1 MSKVM
6 KAAIVDFLAGE
17 LEDADSAIVVGAGKL
32 TVEEAQN
39 LRNLFREEDI
49 RFFFVK
55 NRLARVALDRVGM
68 GDLGSVLDGP
78 SAIAVGGE
86 GAIAISKIVMEQK
99 KTMKTLQVLGGIMDG
114 EVIDED
120 GVEVLSKTPGR
131 KELQAMVMQGFFGPV
146 SDFAKSMDD
155 LLTEVHGL
163 VEALH
168 SKQSG

>member
-68 GDLGSVLDGP
+68 GDLGNVLDGP

-114 EVIDED
+114 EIIDED
-120 GVEVLSKTPGR
+120 GVKVLSNIPGR

>member
-99 KTMKTLQVLGGIMDG
+99 KTMKTLRVLGGIMDG

>member
-68 GDLGSVLDGP
+68 GDLGNVLDGP

-99 KTMKTLQVLGGIMDG
+99 KTMKTLRVLGGIMDG
-114 EVIDED
+114 EIIDED
-120 GVEVLSKTPGR
+120 GVKVLSNIPGR

-168 SKQSG
+168 SKQTS

>member
-6 KAAIVDFLAGE
+6 KAAIVDYLAGE
-17 LEDADSAIVVGAGKL
+17 FEDADSAIVVGAGKL

-49 RFFFVK
+49 RFVFVK

-99 KTMKTLQVLGGIMDG
+99 KTMKTLRVLGGIMDG
-114 EVIDED
+114 TVIDED
-120 GVEVLSKTPGR
+120 GVKVLSNTPGR
-131 KELQAMVMQGFFGPV
+131 KELQAMAMQGFFGPV

-163 VEALH
+163 VEAFH
-168 SKQSG
+168 DKQAG

>member
-17 LEDADSAIVVGAGKL
+17 LEDAGSAIVVGAGKL

-55 NRLARVALDRVGM
+55 NRLAQVALDRVGM
-68 GDLGSVLDGP
+68 GDLGGVLDGP

-99 KTMKTLQVLGGIMDG
+99 KTMKILRVLGGIMDG

-131 KELQAMVMQGFFGPV
+131 KELQAMVMQGYFGPV

>member
-120 GVEVLSKTPGR
+120 GVKVLSNTPGR

-155 LLTEVHGL
+155 LFTEMHGL

>member
-68 GDLGSVLDGP
+68 GDLGNVLDGP

-114 EVIDED
+114 EIIDED
-120 GVEVLSKTPGR
+120 GVKVLSNIPGR

-155 LLTEVHGL
+155 LFTEIHGL

>member
-1 MSKVM
+1 MM
-6 KAAIVDFLAGE
+6 GIIGFGYCAA
-17 LEDADSAIVVGAGKL
+17 
-32 TVEEAQN
+32 
-39 LRNLFREEDI
+39 
-49 RFFFVK
+49 
-55 NRLARVALDRVGM
+55 
-68 GDLGSVLDGP
+68 DLMP
-78 SAIAVGGE
+78 WAMI
-86 GAIAISKIVMEQK
+86 
-99 KTMKTLQVLGGIMDG
+99 G